1 MSATMPFLPAENNI
15 VSGNVKER
23 AKSVIYVFLPGGFS
37 QYDSFDIEKNK
48 ETLGKTEAQES
59 NVDGIRVS
67 QYFPNMAKQMDKV
80 AVLSAMKTNQGAHP
94 AGIYKALTGYNPRSS
109 ITHPEVGAWISRYKS
124 KKEDTLPNFVAVSS
138 NRSGTSG
145 FLPGMYAALP
155 VKDPNKGI
163 RYSSRQNGVD
173 ATKFDKRMKMLS
185 QFNNQF
191 QRHYGT
197 GESKAYMDVY
207 NSSINFMKSKD
218 IEAFDLKKE
227 NKNISKLYAKDKF
240 SQGCLLAGRLVE
252 KGVRF
257 TKVELGGWDYHKSIY
272 TDFPGKAAILDKGL
286 SSLLKHLTQKGLLD
300 STLVVVGTE
309 FGRSPSINA
318 NHGRDHHPKG
328 FTCLLA
334 GAGVKAGEIH
344 GKTAKDGKDII
355 DGAIDITDF
364 NATIAWAMGVNPN
377 KEMMSSSGRP
387 FTIANKGKVRSEL
400 FS

>member
-1 MSATMPFLPAENNI
+1 MGASMPFLSAGDSV
-15 VSGNVKER
+15 VSGNIQAR
-23 AKSVIYVFLPGGFS
+23 AKSVIYIFLPGGFS

-48 ETLGKTEAQES
+48 DTLGKAVPNKS

-94 AGIYKALTGYNPRSS
+94 AGIYKAFTGYNPRSS

-124 KKEDTLPNFVAVSS
+124 TKEDTLPNFVAISS

-145 FLPGMYAALP
+145 FLPGMYSALP
-155 VKDPNKGI
+155 VNDPSKGI

-173 ATKFDKRMKMLS
+173 PEKFNRRMKLLS
-185 QFNNQF
+185 EFNDKF

-197 GESKAYMDVY
+197 DESKAYMDVY
-207 NSSINFMKSKD
+207 KSSTKFMKSKD

-227 NKNISKLYAKDKF
+227 NQNISKLYSRDKF

-257 TKVELGGWDYHKSIY
+257 TKVELGGWDYHKAIY

-318 NHGRDHHPKG
+318 NQGRDHHPKG

-355 DGAIDITDF
+355 DGAIDVTDF
-364 NATIAWAMGVNPN
+364 NATIAWAMGVNPD
-377 KEMMSSSGRP
+377 KEMMSPNGRP